1 MLEKITRVYANH
13 GMPIECD
20 IYTVAEPVPDA
31 PVALFFHA
39 GALTGWGRDCVP
51 PWLVQ
56 VRLFFQRERGR
67 TTLLDSRFDGWRLCA
82 FFT

>member
-1 MLEKITRVYANH
+1 MLQKITRQYADH

-56 VRLFFQRERGR
+56 VCRKRAAMQIVASFI
-67 TTLLDSRFDGWRLCA
+67 S